1 MYLPVKFADMC
12 ILHSLMGPEKQFSG
26 LVGNQF
32 IPDIIFIL
40 KIEVKKSPWQPRPDL
55 QYLKL

>member
-1 MYLPVKFADMC
+1 MAYITKRGSSYSVRYT
-12 ILHSLMGPEKQFSG
+12 LMGPEKQFSG

-40 KIEVKKSPWQPRPDL
+40 KIEVKRPL
-55 QYLKL
+55 GNPGLIYNI

>member
-40 KIEVKKSPWQPRPDL
+40 KIEVKSPFGNPGL
-55 QYLKL
+55 IYNI

>member
-12 ILHSLMGPEKQFSG
+12 ILYSLMGPEKQFSG

-40 KIEVKKSPWQPRPDL
+40 KIEVKSPLGNPGL
-55 QYLKL
+55 IYNI